1 MEAAA
6 HIGPYK
12 EDVEAGGHIVATE
25 GRCRD
30 RWSHCSYRGKV
41 WRQSYC
47 ITIRDR
53 EFSFFSSFYWV

>member
-47 ITIRDR
+47 ITIREQR
-53 EFSFFSSFYWV
+53 V